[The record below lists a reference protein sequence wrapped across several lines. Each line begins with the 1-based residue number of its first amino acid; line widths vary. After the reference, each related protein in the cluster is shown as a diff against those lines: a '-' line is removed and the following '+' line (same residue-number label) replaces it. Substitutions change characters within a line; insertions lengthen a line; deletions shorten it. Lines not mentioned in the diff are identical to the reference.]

1 MPSKTMPDMSL
12 TPETI
17 QNLEQCCADLFTVYR
32 RAMAMAEPIE
42 KRGRKLKMAEARA
55 SSQMFMHKVFGAPKP
70 STEHEEMRNALRE
83 DLQRYE
89 RDRAKFRS
97 KANLYR
103 RQAETILK
111 VLEWAAP
118 DKSREERLRTG
129 SERAEPPTSKQI
141 TAAQA

>member
-1 MPSKTMPDMSL
+1 MSL

-17 QNLEQCCADLFTVYR
+17 QNLEQCCAELFAVYHQ
-32 RAMAMAEPIE
+32 AMAMAEPIE
-42 KRGRKLKMAEARA
+42 ERGRKLKRA
-55 SSQMFMHKVFGAPKP
+55 AAWASRPAFQHVVFGAPKP
-70 STEHEEMRNALRE
+70 STEQEAMRSALRE
-83 DLQRYE
+83 DLRRYE

-118 DKSREERLRTG
+118 DKHREERLCTG
-129 SERAEPPTSKQI
+129 SERAAPPTSKQI
-141 TAAQA
+141 TARQRGKQA